1 MKKIIFVLTLLIL
14 IPMSVFAATTPR
26 IITLE
31 ANATEGEIKYNGTV
45 EPNSYAVMCKLYNEK
60 DVELD
65 LLSSPVSEEKFDG
78 NFTVTES
85 GNYKIACANYEG
97 GEIKTTE
104 VTVKLTETKEENP
117 KTGDNIVLY
126 MTIAGIAVVGLVV
139 GVLVVKKRK

>member
-1 MKKIIFVLTLLIL
+1 MKKIIFVFALLLLLPI
-14 IPMSVFAATTPR
+14 SVFAASTPR

-31 ANATEGEIKYNGTV
+31 ANATEGEIKYNGTI
-45 EPNSYAVMCKLYNEK
+45 EPNSYAVMCKLYNAK
-60 DVELD
+60 DEEMD

-97 GEIKTTE
+97 GEIKTTD
-104 VTVKLTETKEENP
+104 VTVKLTETKEDNP

-139 GVLVVKKRK
+139 GVLVVKKKK

>member
-1 MKKIIFVLTLLIL
+1 MKKLMFVLTILFL
-14 IPMSVFAATTPR
+14 IPMTALAASTPR

-31 ANATEGEIKYNGTV
+31 ADATEGNIKYNGTV

-60 DVELD
+60 DEELD

-97 GEIKTTE
+97 G
-104 VTVKLTETKEENP
+104 
-117 KTGDNIVLY
+117 
-126 MTIAGIAVVGLVV
+126 
-139 GVLVVKKRK
+139 

>member
-60 DVELD
+60 DEELD
-65 LLSSPVSEEKFDG
+65 LLSSPVTEEKFDG
-78 NFTVTES
+78 NFTVTKS
-85 GNYKIACANYEG
+85 GKYKIACANYEG
-97 GEIKTTE
+97 GEIKTTD
-104 VTVKLTETKEENP
+104 VTVEIKENKESNP
-117 KTGDNIVLY
+117 KTGDNIILY
-126 MTIAGIAVVGLVV
+126 MTIAGVAIIGLVV
-139 GVLVVKKRK
+139 GILVVKKKR